1 VERSVRALLNKYR
14 LQAASYKLQAIFCLQ
29 LVACSLQLVS
39 VHAQSNTDTTAPSK
53 NRVKLV
59 AALNI
64 AAYAGSLVALNEA
77 WYKGYPRTS
86 FHVFDDS
93 KEWLQA
99 DKVGHAWSAYSLGK
113 YSSDVWQ
120 WAGLPHKKAVWIGGL
135 SGAGY
140 LTIIELLDAHSAR
153 WGWSW
158 ADMAANVTGSGL
170 FISQELLWKEQR
182 IQFKFSS
189 HKKSY
194 DASLKMRADD
204 LFGTSLPEKIL
215 KDYNGQAYWLSINLK
230 SFLRES
236 RLPAWLNI
244 SVGYGAE
251 GLLGGFENKW
261 TNADGTTITRYDVT
275 RRRQFYISPD
285 IDLTKIKTN
294 KKAVRTLL
302 NVLNAIK
309 VPAPTLELSGGR
321 VKGHWIYF

>member
-1 VERSVRALLNKYR
+1 M
-14 LQAASYKLQAIFCLQ
+14 FCLQ
-29 LVACSLQLVS
+29 LVACSLQFAS
-39 VHAQSNTDTTAPSK
+39 VYAQPNADTTAPSK

-59 AALNI
+59 AALNV
-64 AAYAGSLVALNEA
+64 AAYTGSLVALNEA

-93 KEWLQA
+93 KEWLQV

-120 WAGLPHKKAVWIGGL
+120 WAGLPHKKAVWVGGL

-140 LTIIELLDAHSAR
+140 LTVIELLDAHSAR

-158 ADMAANVTGSGL
+158 ADMAANVAGSGL

-189 HKKSY
+189 HKKTY
-194 DASLKMRADD
+194 DASLKARVND
-204 LFGTSLPEKIL
+204 LYGTSLPEKIL
-215 KDYNGQAYWLSINLK
+215 KDYNGQAYWLSVNLK
-230 SFLRES
+230 SFLRDS

-251 GLLGGFENKW
+251 GMLGGFENKW
-261 TNADGTTITRYDVT
+261 TNDDGTTVTRYDIP
-275 RRRQFYISPD
+275 RRRQFYLSPD

-309 VPAPTLELSGGR
+309 FPAPTLEFSGER
-321 VKGHWIYF
+321 VRGHWIYF

>member
-1 VERSVRALLNKYR
+1 MAGWNVKFA
-14 LQAASYKLQAIFCLQ
+14 FCLQ
-29 LVACSLQLVS
+29 LIACSLQLLPA
-39 VHAQSNTDTTAPSK
+39 HAQPKTDTIAPSK

-59 AALNI
+59 AALNV
-64 AAYAGSLVALNEA
+64 AAYTGSLIALNEA

-93 KEWLQA
+93 KEWKQV

-113 YSSDVWQ
+113 YSADVWQ

-140 LTIIELLDAHSAR
+140 LTVIELLDAHSER

-158 ADMAANVTGSGL
+158 GDMAANVAGSGL
-170 FISQELLWKEQR
+170 FISQELIWKEQR

-189 HKKSY
+189 HKKNY
-194 DASLKMRADD
+194 DASLRARVND
-204 LFGTSLPEKIL
+204 LYGTSLPEKIL
-215 KDYNGQAYWLSINLK
+215 KDYNGQSYWLSVNLK

-244 SVGYGAE
+244 SFGYGAE
-251 GLLGGFENKW
+251 GMLGGFENKW
-261 TNADGTTITRYDVT
+261 TNADGTTVSRYDIK

-302 NVLNAIK
+302 NVLNAVK
-309 VPAPTLELSGGR
+309 FPAPTIEFSKGK

>member
-1 VERSVRALLNKYR
+1 MGRLVKGLWSSLLGVV
-14 LQAASYKLQAIFCLQ
+14 LSC
-29 LVACSLQLVS
+29 S
-39 VHAQSNTDTTAPSK
+39 VHAQPKTDTAAFSK
-53 NRVKLV
+53 HRVKLV
-59 AALNI
+59 AALNV
-64 AAYAGSLVALNEA
+64 AAYAGTLVALNEA

-93 KEWLQA
+93 KEWLQV

-120 WAGLPHKKAVWIGGL
+120 WAGLPHKKAVWLGGL

-140 LTIIELLDAHSAR
+140 LTVIELLDAHSAR

-158 ADMAANVTGSGL
+158 ADMAANVAGSGL

-194 DASLKMRADD
+194 DASLKARAND
-204 LFGTSLPEKIL
+204 LYGTSLPEKIL
-215 KDYNGQAYWLSINLK
+215 KDYNGQAYWLSVNLK
-230 SFLRES
+230 SFLSDS
-236 RLPAWLNI
+236 RLPEWLNI
-244 SVGYGAE
+244 SFGYGAE
-251 GLLGGFENKW
+251 GMLGGFENKW
-261 TNADGTTITRYDVT
+261 TNDDGTTIIRYDIK
-275 RRRQFYISPD
+275 RRRQFYLSPD

-309 VPAPTLELSGGR
+309 FPAPAIEFSGGKVR
-321 VKGHWIYF
+321 GHWIYF